1 MAERFVQSHIRNLPL
16 FEPLSPQQIAV
27 VAGIVQVL
35 RFEPGQLVVQEAQPT
50 QGLMLFVSGRGIL
63 TRRSA
68 DGMEDRA
75 GTVEPAQYIDEA
87 ALYKTGVE
95 VNSLR
100 IVESAIVLL
109 IPRATFV
116 QLLTQYPEIRAN
128 VRIQVSAD
136 MRETGVSLFKGQ
148 RPDETVLQVWRRH
161 WWAMARYGWIVV
173 LVAVIMFGVALL
185 LAANAP
191 VLALVIAGLAVVIPG
206 AIAMYMYFEW
216 HNDSYVLSD
225 QRIVRIWN
233 QLIGFENT
241 LSEIPLDRI
250 LEVNVKIPP
259 GDVFAHLF
267 HYGTVYVKTAG
278 EAANMTLEMIPQPMR
293 VQSMIFTQ
301 RDRIRE
307 RLEQRKRE
315 MVRTDIEQALGV
327 YKPAN
332 QVSQTQQIRQAL
344 SSSTY
349 GPPFA
354 RTKFVAPNGDLV
366 YRKHTSVWI
375 AHILMPSLM
384 ILGGVVL
391 LLITLFFPTSFL
403 SGGTGLGVSALVVLL
418 GAIWFYAADWDWRND
433 LFIIGGE
440 AITLVRKRPLWL
452 QNETERIRISQ
463 IDNVKSIVDGLIGNL
478 LNRGNVRISL
488 IGSDIKDA
496 KVMDSI
502 YDPQEVQAEIS
513 RRLSQPARPA
523 GRRRNFEGSTSC
535 FFLFPV

>member
-1 MAERFVQSHIRNLPL
+1 
-16 FEPLSPQQIAV
+16 
-27 VAGIVQVL
+27 
-35 RFEPGQLVVQEAQPT
+35 
-50 QGLMLFVSGRGIL
+50 
-63 TRRSA
+63 
-68 DGMEDRA
+68 
-75 GTVEPAQYIDEA
+75 
-87 ALYKTGVE
+87 
-95 VNSLR
+95 
-100 IVESAIVLL
+100 
-109 IPRATFV
+109 
-116 QLLTQYPEIRAN
+116 
-128 VRIQVSAD
+128 
-136 MRETGVSLFKGQ
+136 
-148 RPDETVLQVWRRH
+148 
-161 WWAMARYGWIVV
+161 MARYGWIVV
-173 LVAVIMFGVALL
+173 VVAVIMFGVALL

-191 VLALVIAGLAVVIPG
+191 VLALVVAGLAVVIPG

-216 HNDSYVLSD
+216 QNDSYVLSD

-241 LSEIPLDRI
+241 LSEIPLDRV
-250 LEVNVKIPP
+250 LEVNVRIPP
-259 GDVFAHLF
+259 GDAFARLF
-267 HYGTVYVKTAG
+267 RYGTVYVKTAG

-332 QVSQTQQIRQAL
+332 QVSQTQQIRQAV

-349 GPPFA
+349 RAAVCPHEICRRQRRSRLPQAYKRLDSAYLFA
-354 RTKFVAPNGDLV
+354 VADDFGRLRPVPDHDLAP
-366 YRKHTSVWI
+366 R
-375 AHILMPSLM
+375 SL
-384 ILGGVVL
+384 
-391 LLITLFFPTSFL
+391 L
-403 SGGTGLGVSALVVLL
+403 SGGVGTGGEHFVVVVGAL
-418 GAIWFYAADWDWRND
+418 WFYASDWDWRND
-433 LFIIGGE
+433 LFIIGSE

-513 RRLSQPARPA
+513 RRQSASRPNARSA
-523 GRRRNFEGSTSC
+523 RSISSGR
-535 FFLFPV
+535 